1 MRRGRDARPLAEHVT
16 RLRRTGTH
24 ALHCLQ
30 AGEGGF
36 AGKRTKRHTA
46 LRYKL
51 VDALAAVA
59 RPADRADGIPG
70 AAEPVV
76 TNYYPYKNGIT
87 RNSAGHH
94 GEEARADIAVNL
106 NGPVLLDVVVTHPV
120 PSTLPSTAAAAGA
133 AASSAFT
140 AKQNHYSSFDIPVG
154 KCVPLS
160 FETGGCIEPRT
171 LTFLKDFVKYGLA
184 TGNNAQ
190 PVWDAA
196 TRVEYN
202 TRLRSIC
209 VTISLMIARSV
220 ADTLISGSTVLA
232 SRVPG
237 AGAAPGEGPAAGA

>member
-1 MRRGRDARPLAEHVT
+1 MGL
-16 RLRRTGTH
+16 
-24 ALHCLQ
+24 
-30 AGEGGF
+30 
-36 AGKRTKRHTA
+36 
-46 LRYKL
+46 
-51 VDALAAVA
+51 
-59 RPADRADGIPG
+59 
-70 AAEPVV
+70 
-76 TNYYPYKNGIT
+76 
-87 RNSAGHH
+87 S
-94 GEEARADIAVNL
+94 
-106 NGPVLLDVVVTHPV
+106 
-120 PSTLPSTAAAAGA
+120 SSTAAAAGA

-202 TRLRSIC
+202 ARLRSIC

-237 AGAAPGEGPAAGA
+237 VGAAPGEGPAAGA